1 MSYSI
6 HSCDCGI
13 VDQIEG
19 DEAFVIWLYF
29 GKNNFPTDCVI
40 LKVTLEFL
48 APIVHLWVTIL
59 RQFLDVEE
67 PQGGELHNFIVIDD
81 MILNT
86 ISGRM
91 LCSGI
96 SHIAFASVYSEKTRL
111 KKCWIIIIIIIITEK
126 PFTSK

>member
-6 HSCDCGI
+6 RSCDSGI
-13 VDQIEG
+13 VDQIEGIEG

-29 GKNNFPTDCVI
+29 GKSNFPTDCVI

-59 RQFLDVEE
+59 LQFLDVEE

-81 MILNT
+81 MILN
-86 ISGRM
+86 IIKNRLECLLMSSSLVNL
-91 LCSGI
+91 LCVKVADLGSLLCMN
-96 SHIAFASVYSEKTRL
+96 V
-111 KKCWIIIIIIIITEK
+111 IIILGVE
-126 PFTSK
+126 